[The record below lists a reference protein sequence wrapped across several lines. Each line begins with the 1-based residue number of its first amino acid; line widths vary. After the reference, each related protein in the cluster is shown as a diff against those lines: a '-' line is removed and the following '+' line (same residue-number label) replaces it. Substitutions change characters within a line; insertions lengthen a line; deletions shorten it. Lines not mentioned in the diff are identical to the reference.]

1 MGVKKPFWK
10 FCEPKKSYDA
20 VIIGGGLHGMAAA
33 YYLALDHGM
42 SNIAVLEKNR
52 FGFGGSS
59 RNTEV
64 IRANQ
69 RAPEILPLYVQSIKL
84 WNELS
89 AEVEWNFMVWMKG
102 LIGLAH
108 NAAGLNS
115 MRMRHATQTN
125 LGIENHILTPE
136 ELKKLIPALDISS
149 RAAIP
154 VVGGYYHPPGGSV
167 RHDAAI
173 WGFMKGLHQHGVHL
187 CPGVEVTGI
196 NVKNGRVTGVNC
208 KVDGNETTISTPLVH
223 MALGGWS
230 SEIAAMAGITLP
242 VVTLPLQA
250 MVTECVKPFL
260 NHVVV
265 SELYFCYCQQSIKG
279 DLIMGAHLDPWQ
291 SYKSYNTYEFASE
304 QAYFMLEL
312 FPDLAHLKLMRS
324 WSGLC
329 DMTVDGAPIMGK
341 LPVEGLFID
350 AGWGYFGFKASTA
363 CGKNMAELM
372 ATGRTPEKIRF
383 LGMDRFYEGRM
394 VPEVYIARS

>member
-1 MGVKKPFWK
+1 MALKKPLWK
-10 FCEPKKSYDA
+10 FCEPNRSYDA
-20 VIIGGGLHGMAAA
+20 VVIGGGLHGMAAA
-33 YYLALDHGM
+33 YYLARDFGM
-42 SNIAVLEKNR
+42 TNVAVLDR
-52 FGFGGSS
+52 RRMGYGGSS

-69 RAPEILPLYVQSIKL
+69 RAPEILPLYVQSIRL

-108 NAAGLNS
+108 NAAGVNS

-125 LGIENHILTPE
+125 LGIKNHILTPE
-136 ELKKLIPALDISS
+136 ELKKLIPALDIS
-149 RAAIP
+149 RNAAIP
-154 VVGGYYHPPGGSV
+154 IAGGYYHPPGGTV
-167 RHDAAI
+167 HHDAAV
-173 WGFMKGLHQHGVHL
+173 WGLMKGLHRHGVHL
-187 CPGVEVTGI
+187 CPGVDVRGI
-196 NVKNGRVTGVNC
+196 SIKNGRVNGMEANFG
-208 KVDGNETTISTPLVH
+208 GNKITISAPLIH

-230 SEIAAMAGITLP
+230 SEVAAMAGITLP

-291 SYKSYNTYEFASE
+291 SYKSYNTYEFAAE
-304 QAYFMLEL
+304 QAYFMLQL

-329 DMTVDGAPIMGK
+329 DMTVDGAPIMGAM
-341 LPVEGLFID
+341 PIEGLFID
-350 AGWGYFGFKASTA
+350 AGWGYFGFKASPA
-363 CGKNMAELM
+363 CGKNMAELI
-372 ATGRTPEKIRF
+372 ATGRTPEKITF
-383 LGMDRFYEGRM
+383 LGMERFYEGRM